1 MIVAGSEGKPMSVEY
16 KKQEVDKK

>member
-1 MIVAGSEGKPMSVEY
+1 MIVAESEGKPMSVEY

>member
-1 MIVAGSEGKPMSVEY
+1 MIVAESEGTPMDIEY